1 MHEAGLDKLYS
12 EHLSALA
19 RRTDAALA
27 ATAFDALVIHAG
39 APPMLFL
46 DDQAYPYKVNPHF
59 KAWVPI
65 VDNPGCIL
73 IHVPGRAPRV
83 LFHRAE
89 DYWHKPPS
97 VPRERWTEQVEITPL
112 ANPTLEGAV
121 YWTGLGR
128 VAFIGPSEAFPD
140 APAGSLNDPELLKK
154 LHYDR
159 AVKTPYELECMRRAN
174 ALGARGHRAALAAF
188 LEGASEY
195 TTQMRYLEACEQREE
210 EMPYNNIVAYNENA
224 AVLHYQK
231 LERRPPESLRSL
243 LIDAGAQF
251 RGYAADI
258 TRTYAAASGFFSDLI
273 AALNSAQLRM
283 CDEIVTGRDYREVHL
298 SAHRL
303 IGDVLEQI
311 GLTTLEG
318 QAALEAGVTG
328 VFFPHGIGHLLGLQ
342 VHDVGGV
349 MGDSKGAERSRP
361 AGHPYLRLTRMLEP
375 GVVVT
380 VEPGIYFIDSLLKAA
395 RDDARG
401 SHIDWS
407 MVERLR
413 PYGGIRIEDNV
424 VTTDNVPENMTRD
437 AFAGLS
443 AAA

>member
-1 MHEAGLDKLYS
+1 VHEAGLDELYS
-12 EHLSALA
+12 DHLRTLA

-27 ATAFDALVIHAG
+27 ATQFDALVIHAG

-59 KAWVPI
+59 KAWVPVI
-65 VDNPGCIL
+65 DNPGCIL
-73 IHVPGRAPRV
+73 IYTPGRVPHL

-89 DYWHKPPS
+89 DYWHKPAS
-97 VPRERWTEQVEITPL
+97 VPHASWTEQVEITPMPD
-112 ANPTLEGAV
+112 PTHEGAV

-128 VAFIGPSEAFPD
+128 VAFLGPAEAFPD
-140 APAGSLNDPELLKK
+140 VPEGSLNAPDLLQK

-159 AVKTPYELECMRRAN
+159 AIKTSYELECMRCAN
-174 ALGARGHRAALAAF
+174 ALGARGHREALAAF
-188 LEGASEY
+188 LDGASEY
-195 TTQMRYLEACEQREE
+195 ETHMRYLEACAQREE

-224 AVLHYQK
+224 AVLHYQH
-231 LERRPPESLRSL
+231 LERRPPHSLRSF

-258 TRTYAAASGFFSDLI
+258 TRTYAAASGPFSDLI
-273 AALNSAQLRM
+273 AALNTAQLRL
-283 CDEIVTGRDYREVHL
+283 CEEIVPGRDYREVHL

-303 IGDVLEQI
+303 VGDVLEQI
-311 GLTTLEG
+311 GVTTLPG

-328 VFFPHGIGHLLGLQ
+328 IFFPHGIGHLLGLQ

-349 MGDSKGAERSRP
+349 MGDPKGGERVRP
-361 AGHPYLRLTRMLEP
+361 EGHPYLRLTRTLEP

-380 VEPGIYFIDSLLKAA
+380 IEPGIYFIDLLLEAA
-395 RDDARG
+395 RKDARG
-401 SHIDWS
+401 GHIDWS

-424 VTTDNVPENMTRD
+424 VTTESAPENLTRD
-437 AFAGLS
+437 AFAKL
-443 AAA
+443 AA

>member
-73 IHVPGRAPRV
+73 IYVPGRAPASAVSSCRG
-83 LFHRAE
+83 LLAQTARACRGSAGRSRSRSRRLRI
-89 DYWHKPPS
+89 PPS
-97 VPRERWTEQVEITPL
+97 RVPCTGPVSAGSPSL
-112 ANPTLEGAV
+112 ARAGRFPTHA
-121 YWTGLGR
+121 
-128 VAFIGPSEAFPD
+128 
-140 APAGSLNDPELLKK
+140 AGSLNDPELLKK

-273 AALNSAQLRM
+273 AALDSAQLRY
-283 CDEIVTGRDYREVHL
+283 VR
-298 SAHRL
+298 
-303 IGDVLEQI
+303 
-311 GLTTLEG
+311 
-318 QAALEAGVTG
+318 
-328 VFFPHGIGHLLGLQ
+328 
-342 VHDVGGV
+342 
-349 MGDSKGAERSRP
+349 
-361 AGHPYLRLTRMLEP
+361 
-375 GVVVT
+375 
-380 VEPGIYFIDSLLKAA
+380 
-395 RDDARG
+395 
-401 SHIDWS
+401 
-407 MVERLR
+407 
-413 PYGGIRIEDNV
+413 
-424 VTTDNVPENMTRD
+424 
-437 AFAGLS
+437 
-443 AAA
+443 

>member
-1 MHEAGLDKLYS
+1 VHEPGLDELYA
-12 EHLSALA
+12 EHLRTLA
-19 RRTDAALA
+19 RRTDTALA
-27 ATAFDALVIHAG
+27 ATGFDALVIHAG

-65 VDNPGCIL
+65 IDNPGCIL
-73 IHVPGRAPRV
+73 IYVPGRAPLV
-83 LFHRAE
+83 LFHRPD
-89 DYWHKPPS
+89 DYWHKPAS
-97 VPRERWTEQVEITPL
+97 VPHEPWTRRLEIIPMADPAKGTSH
-112 ANPTLEGAV
+112 
-121 YWTGLGR
+121 WTGLGR
-128 VAFIGPSEAFPD
+128 VAFIGSSEAFPD
-140 APAGSLNDPELLKK
+140 AAADSLNNPDLLKK

-174 ALGARGHRAALAAF
+174 ALGARGHRAALTAF
-188 LEGASEY
+188 LDGASEY
-195 TTQMRYLEACEQREE
+195 ETQMRYLEACEQREE

-224 AVLHYQK
+224 AVLHYQH
-231 LERRPPESLRSL
+231 LERRSPESLRSF

-258 TRTYAAASGFFSDLI
+258 TRTYAAAPGPFSDLI
-273 AALNSAQLRM
+273 AALNTAQLRL
-283 CDEIVTGRDYREVHL
+283 CDEIVSGRDYRQVHL

-303 IGDVLEQI
+303 VGDVLEQI
-311 GLTTLEG
+311 GLITLEG

-349 MGDSKGAERSRP
+349 MGDAQGVERTRP
-361 AGHPYLRLTRMLEP
+361 EGHPHLRLTRMLEP

-380 VEPGIYFIDSLLKAA
+380 IEPGIYFIESLLKAA
-395 RDDARG
+395 RADARG
-401 SHIDWS
+401 SHIDWD

-437 AFAGLS
+437 AFAGLG